1 MSASARVRRVTPAGS
16 AARGSASRGGVGQPR
31 PRGQWTRLVPS
42 ASELRDRKTEALYR
56 EAAISF
62 HRNGYAGTSLADIAE
77 RLGVS
82 KAALYHYIGNKQE
95 LLLGCHLAASDAAD
109 RAIEQVPKDGL
120 NGREKVRLALRL
132 YLESILAEDS
142 ASVVVLEES
151 ALTPENFRIVV
162 ARRDAFQS
170 AFTRFIREGI
180 RDGSIVRCDPRLA
193 TFAVLGG
200 VNWVEKWYR
209 PGGAWSRL
217 QIAQA
222 MADMMVRAISTQPC
236 GSFPE
241 RVSDYPEVRAADEA
255 GRGRRAIGLAPRPT
269 TKPAPR
275 PAGTD
280 ADSIRRRRTRERA
293 DG

>member
-1 MSASARVRRVTPAGS
+1 MSASARLRRATPAGS
-16 AARGSASRGGVGQPR
+16 AVDAVASRTGAGTPR
-31 PRGQWTRLVPS
+31 RRGQWTRLVPS
-42 ASELRDRKTEALYR
+42 ASELRDRKTEALFR

-95 LLLGCHLAASDAAD
+95 LLLDCHLAASDAAD
-109 RAIEQVPKDGL
+109 RAIEQVPRTGL
-120 NGREKVRLALRL
+120 SGLEKVRLAMRF

-151 ALTPENFRIVV
+151 ALTPENFKVVV

-170 AFTRFIREGI
+170 AFTRFIRQGI

-222 MADMMVRAISTQPC
+222 MADMMVRAISSEPC
-236 GSFPE
+236 VAFPE
-241 RVSDYPEVRAADEA
+241 RVSDYPDVRAADAPA
-255 GRGRRAIGLAPRPT
+255 GAPRARE
-269 TKPAPR
+269 PAPKG
-275 PAGTD
+275 PGSSVAAT
-280 ADSIRRRRTRERA
+280 RRRRPSERT

>member
-1 MSASARVRRVTPAGS
+1 MSASARLRRAAS
-16 AARGSASRGGVGQPR
+16 AESGAAASASLAGGGQPR
-31 PRGQWTRLVPS
+31 RRGQWTRLVPS

-56 EAAISF
+56 AAAISF

-109 RAIEQVPKDGL
+109 RAVARVPKTGL
-120 NGREKVRLALRL
+120 NGRDKVRLALRY

-162 ARRDAFQS
+162 ARRDVFQA

-180 RDGSIVRCDPRLA
+180 RDGSIVRCDPQLA

-217 QIAQA
+217 QIAHA
-222 MADMMVRAISTQPC
+222 MADMMVRAISSEPC
-236 GSFPE
+236 ATFPE
-241 RVSDYPEVRAADEA
+241 RVSEYPEIAAADEVA
-255 GRGRRAIGLAPRPT
+255 GMCDAPGS
-269 TKPAPR
+269 APR
-275 PAGTD
+275 PATRPAGAEAAAT
-280 ADSIRRRRTRERA
+280 RRRRAKERA

>member
-1 MSASARVRRVTPAGS
+1 MSASARLRRTASAGS
-16 AARGSASRGGVGQPR
+16 AAAASTPLAGGGEPR
-31 PRGQWTRLVPS
+31 RRGQWTRLVPS

-109 RAIEQVPKDGL
+109 RAVERVPKTGL
-120 NGREKVRLALRL
+120 NGRDKVRLALRY

-162 ARRDAFQS
+162 ARRDAFQA

-222 MADMMVRAISTQPC
+222 MADMMVRAISSQPC
-236 GSFPE
+236 EAFPE
-241 RVSDYPEVRAADEA
+241 RVSDYPERAAADEVA
-255 GRGRRAIGLAPRPT
+255 GMRGAPGS
-269 TKPAPR
+269 ALR
-275 PAGTD
+275 PAKKPTGAD
-280 ADSIRRRRTRERA
+280 AAATRRRRSKERA